1 MRKILSTVW
10 GRLLAFA
17 LVLALVIGVTVACY
31 LFWYDQQIKFHS
43 VQMELGGEKPE
54 LEMFLTEQAIA
65 QRCRFVTDL
74 SAVDLSAAGVYDI
87 VLAQDD
93 REETV
98 TLTVKDTVAPVAVF
112 QDLILQSG
120 EVPQASDFVVSV
132 DDLSETTVDFVREF
146 PEIRDY
152 QDKNISVIVKDASG
166 NAMTGVCTVRF
177 VWLKESATLELG
189 QVLTKADLLLA
200 PEKDDALIDQA
211 QLDQINGSPVGTYT
225 VTSTSGNKT
234 QTVTVTVQDTTGPVL
249 KLQEVKRNIGKKAT
263 VEDFVKEATDL
274 SGEVTLTMLTEP
286 DFDKAGTQTV
296 QIEAKDIFGN
306 VTVAETTLFISNDT
320 TGPKFT
326 GLKAITIDKHS
337 KLPDMEK
344 GVKAKDAKDGV
355 VDFTYNTS
363 KVNVDKAG
371 TYYVT
376 YTAKDK
382 SGNVTNSK
390 RKVTV
395 NPDKEDTAALVAS
408 IAKSLPNDPVE
419 IRNYV
424 KKTIRY
430 SSNWGGDDPTW
441 FGLTQKHGNCYVH
454 AKVLQD
460 ILILKGWTTKLI
472 WVTGPKGY
480 EKSHYWLQIYINGGW
495 KHIDATPSNLHGR
508 YPLMNDAQR
517 YETLVKNGKN
527 RDWDRSMWPACN

>member
-1 MRKILSTVW
+1 MRKILSTTW
-10 GRLLAFA
+10 GRFA
-17 LVLALVIGVTVACY
+17 AVVLFLALIISVTVACY
-31 LFWYDQQIKFHS
+31 WCWYDQQIKFHN
-43 VQMELGGEKPE
+43 VQVELGVEKLE
-54 LEMFLTEQAIA
+54 LEQFLTEHAVA
-65 QRCRFVTDL
+65 ERCRFVTDI
-74 SAVDLSAAGVYDI
+74 STIDLSFAGDHDI
-87 VLAQDD
+87 VLAQGD

-98 TLTVKDTVAPVAVF
+98 KLTVTDTVAPIVVF
-112 QDLILQSG
+112 QDLLLKAG
-120 EVPQASDFVVSV
+120 EVPQASDFVSSI
-132 DDLSETTVDFVREF
+132 DELSNTTVDFLRGF
-146 PEIRDY
+146 PEISDY
-152 QDKNISVIVKDASG
+152 QDKNVSVIVKDASG
-166 NAMTGVCTVRF
+166 NSMTGVCSVRF
-177 VWLKESATLELG
+177 IWLKDSAIIELG
-189 QVLTKADLLLA
+189 NQVTKSDLLLV

-211 QLDQINGSPVGTYT
+211 QLDTINASPVGSYT
-225 VTSTSGNKT
+225 VTSTSGNKSA
-234 QTVTVTVQDTTGPVL
+234 TVTVTVQDTTGPVL
-249 KLQEVKRNIGKKAT
+249 KLQEVKRKLGQKAT
-263 VEDFVKEATDL
+263 VDDFVKEASDL
-274 SGEVTLTMLTEP
+274 SGEVTLKLLTELS
-286 DFDKAGTQTV
+286 FNKSGTQTV
-296 QIEAKDIFGN
+296 QIEATDPFGN
-306 VTVAETTLFISNDT
+306 TTVAETTLFISNDT
-320 TGPKFT
+320 EGPKFT
-326 GLKAITIDKHS
+326 GLKAITIEKHS
-337 KLPDMEK
+337 KLPDLEK

-371 TYYVT
+371 TYYIT

-460 ILILKGWTTKLI
+460 ILALKGWTTKLI

-517 YETLVKNGKN
+517 YETLVKNGTN